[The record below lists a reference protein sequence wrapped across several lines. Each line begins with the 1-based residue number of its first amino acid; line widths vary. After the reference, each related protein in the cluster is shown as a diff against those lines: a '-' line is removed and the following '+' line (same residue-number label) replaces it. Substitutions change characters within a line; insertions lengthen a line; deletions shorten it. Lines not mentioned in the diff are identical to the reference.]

1 VDKHRAYNRDT
12 ERFFDRI
19 VTQTKL
25 ALEDDVGTGDV
36 TTHAV
41 VRDAFRSEEAVIVTK
56 SDGVLCGL
64 QEAQAIFESGGL
76 HFHCCKVEG
85 ASIRAGDIV
94 AKVFGP
100 IGELLKRER
109 TAINYLQTLSGI
121 ATATSRLV
129 GDHPEKVAS
138 LRKTHP
144 GLCFSEKRAVK
155 AGGGFTHRLG
165 LYDGLLIK
173 DNHLAC
179 IVRELFG
186 AVPIT
191 EKMKIDAIKIALKRA
206 KQFREDHQLNE
217 LFIEVEV
224 ESIEQ
229 MFAAMEFFKAEDVP
243 DMILLDNMQPHTVA
257 KCVAALRAEVK
268 NDILLEASGGITPEN
283 IHAYIEA
290 GVDIVSTSK
299 ITFAAKPLDIAMK
312 IIGYK

>member
-1 VDKHRAYNRDT
+1 MDKHRAYNRDL

-19 VTQTKL
+19 MEQTTQ

-41 VRDAFRSEEAVIVTK
+41 VREVVKSEEAVIYTK
-56 SDGVLCGL
+56 SAGILCGL
-64 QEAQAIFESGGL
+64 HEAQVIFEAGGL
-76 HFHCCKVEG
+76 CFHRCKTEG
-85 ASIRAGDIV
+85 ASIQPGEIV
-94 AKVFGP
+94 AKVYGP

-109 TAINYLQTLSGI
+109 TAINYLQVLSGI
-121 ATATSRLV
+121 ATATSQLV
-129 GDHPEKVAS
+129 GKHPKKVAS

-165 LYDGLLIK
+165 LFDGLLIK

-179 IVRELFG
+179 IVRELYG
-186 AVPIT
+186 SVPIT
-191 EKMKIDAIKIALKRA
+191 EQMKIEAIKTALKRA
-206 KQFREDHQLNE
+206 KQYREEHELTS
-217 LFIEVEV
+217 LFIEIEV
-224 ESIEQ
+224 ESLEQ
-229 MFAAMEFFKAEDVP
+229 MFAALECYRAEGVP
-243 DMILLDNMQPHTVA
+243 DMILLDNMQPDTVT
-257 KCVAALRAEVK
+257 KCVTALRAETN

-290 GVDIVSTSK
+290 GVDVVSTSK

-312 IIGYK
+312 ILGYK